1 MMRKSSTTRG
11 FTVIEIMVAVLLLS
25 SSLVA
30 IFAAQF
36 AAVATTSYARN
47 ITRATQLARCKMN
60 ELELLFVEEGFQ
72 EGDVS
77 ESGECCE
84 FLEGDVP
91 DSFSC
96 EWVVETVTFP
106 DMTESMNESVDGGES
121 GEGAGGLMS
130 QIAGGN
136 EAVGSMMGDQSFD
149 DMADMG
155 MDMISSLMPMITGLL
170 EHAIR
175 RVTIRV
181 RWQEGTVQK
190 DFELMQYVTHPSQ
203 GPLKLMQEMN
213 TATDV
218 MNTVNGEN

>member
-1 MMRKSSTTRG
+1 MTRQSKTMRG
-11 FTVIEIMVAVLLLS
+11 FTIIEIMVAVLLLS

-47 ITRATQLARCKMN
+47 ITQATQLARCKMN
-60 ELELLFVEEGFQ
+60 ELELLFIEDGFQ
-72 EGDVS
+72 EGNVS
-77 ESGECCE
+77 ETGECCE

-91 DSFSC
+91 DSFKC
-96 EWVVETVTFP
+96 EWIIETVTFP
-106 DMTESMNESVDGGES
+106 DMTDSMSESADDDGS
-121 GEGAGGLMS
+121 GEGGTGLMS
-130 QIAGGN
+130 QITGGN
-136 EAVGSMMGDQSFD
+136 EALGSAMGDQSFD

-170 EHAIR
+170 EQAIR
-175 RVTIRV
+175 RVTIKV
-181 RWQEGTVQK
+181 SWQEGTVEK

-213 TATDV
+213 TVDDV
-218 MNTVNGEN
+218 MNTVNEEN